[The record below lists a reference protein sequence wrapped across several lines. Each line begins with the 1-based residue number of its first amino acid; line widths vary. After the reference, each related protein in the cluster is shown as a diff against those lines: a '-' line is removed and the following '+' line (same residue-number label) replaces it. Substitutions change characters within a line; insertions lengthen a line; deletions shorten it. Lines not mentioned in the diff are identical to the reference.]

1 MQMVSAAAEAL
12 FHQSTTIERTDAAMA
27 RTATRDLTQGSPM
40 KLLIGFS
47 LPLLGGF
54 LFQQLY
60 SFVDTAIVG
69 RFLGYDALAA
79 VGSTGSLNFLIN
91 GFCMGVCSGFAI
103 PIAQAKGAQNDSEL
117 RRFIMHSVYLCAAIS
132 LVMALVTGF
141 GSPLFLRLMN
151 TQEELM
157 HMAVSYIQPVFFA
170 IPAMV
175 LYNMCA
181 GVMRSLGDSRTPM
194 LAIVIAALLNIVLDL
209 LFILVFH
216 MGVAGA
222 AWATI
227 ISQLVSGLWCLWV
240 MLRNFPVLK
249 MSADDR
255 RIRKPFIR
263 RLLGMG
269 LPFGLQYSITA
280 IGSVTVTIAVN
291 GLGTVAIAAVT
302 AAGKLSMLFCI
313 VFDAL
318 ASAMATFAGQN
329 VGAKKLDRI
338 NQGLKAESIVGCIY
352 CVLAF
357 LVILFFGK
365 GMVGLFVDAED
376 PAIIAEV
383 LDKAHHFLIVNSL
396 MYIPLLFVNI
406 VRFTIQ
412 GVGFTTVAMTA
423 GLMELIGRAFVA
435 IVLVPFFG
443 FNAAVWANPAAWILA
458 DAFLFPCFFTVMKW
472 LRNRLALTGQATQ
485 SPKEFAAGQKSAT

>member
-1 MQMVSAAAEAL
+1 
-12 FHQSTTIERTDAAMA
+12 MA
-27 RTATRDLTQGSPM
+27 RNATRDLTQGSPM
-40 KLLIGFS
+40 KLLLGFS

-91 GFCMGVCSGFAI
+91 GFCMGLCGGFAI
-103 PIAQAKGAQNDSEL
+103 PIAQAKGAQDDTEL
-117 RRFIMHSVYLCAAIS
+117 RRFIMHSVYLCAVFS
-132 LVMALVTGF
+132 LLMALITGF
-141 GSPLFLRLMN
+141 GSPLMLKMMN
-151 TQEELM
+151 TQPELLDM
-157 HMAVSYIQPVFFA
+157 SVSYIQPVFFA

-181 GVMRSLGDSRTPM
+181 GIMRSLGDSRTPM
-194 LAIVIAALLNIVLDL
+194 LAIVIAAMMNIVLDL
-209 LFILVFH
+209 LFILVFK

-227 ISQLVSGLWCLWV
+227 LSQLISGLWCLWV
-240 MLRNFPVLK
+240 LMRKFPVLK
-249 MSADDR
+249 MTADDR

-318 ASAMATFAGQN
+318 ASAIATFAGQN

-338 NQGLKAESIVGCIY
+338 TEGLKAASLVGCIY

-357 LVILFFGK
+357 VVILFFGK
-365 GMVGLFVDAED
+365 DMVSLFVDAED
-376 PAIIAEV
+376 PAVIAEV
-383 LDKAHHFLIVNSL
+383 LNKAHHFLIVNSL

-406 VRFTIQ
+406 MRFAIQ

-423 GLMELIGRAFVA
+423 GVMELIGRAGVA
-435 IVLVPFFG
+435 ILLVPLFG
-443 FNAAVWANPAAWILA
+443 YSAAVWANPVAWILA
-458 DAFLFPCFFTVMKW
+458 DAFLFPCYFTVMKW
-472 LRNRLALTGQATQ
+472 LRNRLLLTGQATQ
-485 SPKEFAAGQKSAT
+485 SPKEYAANSKSVN